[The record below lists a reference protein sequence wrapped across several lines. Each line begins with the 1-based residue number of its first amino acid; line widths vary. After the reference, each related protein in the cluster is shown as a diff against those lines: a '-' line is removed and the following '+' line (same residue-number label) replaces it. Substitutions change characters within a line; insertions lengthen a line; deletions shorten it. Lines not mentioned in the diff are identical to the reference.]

1 MARHDHNR
9 QLDDMP
15 TRPGGFQDPVAF
27 MDIYFLRESDVLDR
41 HWFLPDLPFGK
52 ETHSFR
58 IFGGKID
65 SGLANS
71 ACSKSPLNQAVSEK
85 VNV

>member
-1 MARHDHNR
+1 MGGRHYSQQIR
-9 QLDDMP
+9 L
-15 TRPGGFQDPVAF
+15 GEFQDPAAF
-27 MDIYFLRESDVLDR
+27 MGIYFLRESDVLDR
-41 HWFLPDLPFGK
+41 HWFLSDLPFGK

-65 SGLANS
+65 SGLPNS
-71 ACSKSPLNQAVSEK
+71 ACSKSPFNQAVSEK